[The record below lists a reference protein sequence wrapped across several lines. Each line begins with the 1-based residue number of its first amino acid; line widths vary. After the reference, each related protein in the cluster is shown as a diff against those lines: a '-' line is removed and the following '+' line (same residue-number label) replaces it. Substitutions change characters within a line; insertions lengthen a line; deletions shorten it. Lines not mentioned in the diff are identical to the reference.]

1 MAALRV
7 ALGSD
12 HAGYQG
18 DRPYKPELVAHLG
31 IKGADVINCGTD
43 SAESVDYPDVAE
55 RVCAKVTGG
64 EADLGVLVCGTGIG
78 MSMTANRIRGIRA
91 AVCTSPLMAKLA
103 REHNHANVLCIGTRL
118 LTMEQCKEI
127 LDAFIAEPWST
138 DERHRRRVE
147 KIENVGGEVLQ

>member
-1 MAALRV
+1 MATLRV

-18 DRPYKPELVAHLG
+18 AEPYKPELIAHLG

-55 RVCAKVTGG
+55 RVCAKVIHG

-118 LTMEQCKEI
+118 LSLEECKAI
-127 LDAFIAEPWST
+127 IDAFIAEPWSSE
-138 DERHRRRVE
+138 ERHQRRVE
-147 KIENVGGEVLQ
+147 KIDSVGGEILQ